1 MDLKTLC
8 QSVVELAKNTGQYIR
23 DESQNSK
30 QIKTKGKNDFVT
42 HVDKGAEER
51 IVARLSELLPEAGFI
66 AEEGSS
72 TKVGDRYNWI
82 IDPIDGTTN
91 FIHGLFPH
99 AISIALQDNDI
110 KSKEIVLGVVYELG
124 LNECFYSWKD
134 APAYLN
140 GEVITVSQAPKIADS
155 LLATG
160 FPYANFERM
169 EGFMKSLDY
178 FMKNS
183 HGLRRLG
190 SAAVD
195 LAYVA
200 CGRFE
205 GFYEYGLQSYD
216 VAAGAFLVQQAGGH
230 NCDFSGGKN
239 YLYGQE
245 IISSNA
251 LIFKEFKKVIYNLM
265 YGESE

>member
-1 MDLKTLC
+1 MDLKILC
-8 QSVVELAKNTGQYIR
+8 HSVIELAKNTGKYISEEGR
-23 DESQNSK
+23 KSK
-30 QIKTKGKNDFVT
+30 HIETKGKNDFVT
-42 HVDKGAEER
+42 HIDKGAEER

-66 AEEGSS
+66 AEEGTS
-72 TKVGDRYNWI
+72 TKVGERYNWI

-91 FIHGLFPH
+91 FIHGLAPH
-99 AISIALQDNDI
+99 SISIALRD
-110 KSKEIVLGVVYELG
+110 KEEMVLGLVYEIG
-124 LNECFYSWKD
+124 LNECFYSWKG
-134 APAYLN
+134 APAYLD
-140 GEVITVSQAPKIADS
+140 GTEISVSKAPTVADS

-160 FPYANFERM
+160 FPYSNFDRM
-169 EGFMKSLDY
+169 EGFMRSLDY

-230 NCDFSGGKN
+230 NCDFSGGDN
-239 YLYGQE
+239 YLFGGE
-245 IISSNA
+245 IISTNA
-251 LIFKEFKKVIYNLM
+251 LIFNEFKQTINQLM
-265 YGESE
+265 NPEGE